1 MSMIEMDP
9 SSFILATVGEW
20 IEFFLKF
27 ILHMDEQL
35 PVLIK
40 QYGPWI
46 YGILFLVIFCETGL
60 VVTPILPGDSLLFA
74 AGVVASAGELNVPLL
89 ILLLTIAA
97 VLGDAVN
104 YTIGAFLGPKVLSGK
119 YPFLKKE
126 YLDKTQRFYDK
137 YGGKTI
143 ILARFV
149 PIVRTFAPF
158 LAGVGSMS
166 YPKFASYNVI
176 GGIIWVVAFT
186 VAGTMLGQFDIIR
199 KNLTA
204 ISLLIVFV
212 SVLPAILEVMKARKE
227 SAANSP
233 TPEG

>member
-1 MSMIEMDP
+1 MLDLDS
-9 SSFILATVGEW
+9 SSFLLANVGEW
-20 IEFFLKF
+20 VEFFMKF

-40 QYGPWI
+40 QYGVWI
-46 YGILFLVIFCETGL
+46 YAILFLVIFCETGL

-74 AGVVASAGELNVPLL
+74 AGVVAAAGELNVPLL
-89 ILLLTIAA
+89 LVLLTIAA

-104 YTIGAFLGPKVLSGK
+104 YMVGKFLGPKVLSGK

-126 YLDKTQRFYDK
+126 YLDKTQAFYDK

-158 LAGVGSMS
+158 LAGVGTMS
-166 YPKFASYNVI
+166 YSKFASYNVI
-176 GGIIWVVAFT
+176 GAIIWVVGFT
-186 VAGTMLGQFDIIR
+186 IAGTVLGQFDLIK

-204 ISLLIVFV
+204 ISLIIVFV
-212 SVLPAILEVMKARKE
+212 SVLPAILEILKHRKE
-227 SAANSP
+227 SAAQQP
-233 TPEG
+233 ADG

>member
-1 MSMIEMDP
+1 MLDLDS
-9 SSFILATVGEW
+9 SSFLLASVGEW
-20 IEFFLKF
+20 VEFFMKF
-27 ILHMDEQL
+27 VLHMDEQL

-40 QYGPWI
+40 QYGVWI
-46 YGILFLVIFCETGL
+46 YAILFLVIFCETGL

-74 AGVVASAGELNVPLL
+74 AGVVAAAGELNVPLL
-89 ILLLTIAA
+89 LVLLTIAA
-97 VLGDAVN
+97 ILGDAVN
-104 YTIGAFLGPKVLSGK
+104 YTVGKFLGPKVLSGK

-126 YLDKTQRFYDK
+126 YLDKTQAFYDK

-166 YPKFASYNVI
+166 YSKFASYNVI
-176 GGIIWVVAFT
+176 GAIIWVVGFT
-186 VAGTMLGQFDIIR
+186 IAGTILGQFELIK

-212 SVLPAILEVMKARKE
+212 SVLPAILEILKHRKE
-227 SAANSP
+227 SAAQQP
-233 TPEG
+233 ADG

>member
-1 MSMIEMDP
+1 MDP

>member
-1 MSMIEMDP
+1 MLDAD
-9 SSFILATVGEW
+9 SSLFLLADVGQW
-20 IEFFLKF
+20 VEFFMKF

-40 QYGPWI
+40 QYGVWI
-46 YGILFLVIFCETGL
+46 YAILFLVIFCETGL

-74 AGVVASAGELNVPLL
+74 AGVVAAAGELNVPLL
-89 ILLLTIAA
+89 LVLLTIAA

-104 YTIGAFLGPKVLSGK
+104 YMVGKFLGPKVLSGK
-119 YPFLKKE
+119 YPFLRKE
-126 YLDKTQRFYDK
+126 YLDKTQAFYDK

-158 LAGVGSMS
+158 LAGVGTMS
-166 YPKFASYNVI
+166 YSKFASYNVI
-176 GGIIWVVAFT
+176 GAIIWVVGFT
-186 VAGTMLGQFDIIR
+186 VAGTMLGQFDFIK

-204 ISLLIVFV
+204 ISLVIVFV
-212 SVLPAILEVMKARKE
+212 SVLPAIFEILKHRKE
-227 SAANSP
+227 SAAQQP
-233 TPEG
+233 ADG